1 MRFIGHAQLAT
12 SKPACLVGATGFE
25 PVECAIHRQTRNARV
40 LHCSFNGIFL
50 NRGDIV
56 SNVQAEGTAPFPTTG
71 TPDDD
76 DDRDDE
82 HEGENEAP
90 IGELDDQTE
99 APEEFEVDDED
110 ELGHP
115 EDDDADETD
124 DA

>member
-1 MRFIGHAQLAT
+1 MRLHFPSLGHF
-12 SKPACLVGATGFE
+12 V
-25 PVECAIHRQTRNARV
+25 H
-40 LHCSFNGIFL
+40 
-50 NRGDIV
+50 RGDFV
-56 SNVQAEGTAPFPTTG
+56 SNVISEGIVPAPTTG
-71 TPDDD
+71 TED

-90 IGELDDQTE
+90 IREVDEQTE

-115 EDDDADETD
+115 EDDDADELD